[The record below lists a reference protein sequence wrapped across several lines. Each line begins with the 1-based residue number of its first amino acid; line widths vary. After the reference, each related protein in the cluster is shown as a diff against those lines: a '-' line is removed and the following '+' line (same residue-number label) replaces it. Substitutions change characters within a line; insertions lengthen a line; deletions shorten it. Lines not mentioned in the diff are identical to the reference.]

1 MSICTKYIIKQSYD
15 HQTYLRVFY
24 HFDWYVNEED
34 MLRPSSPGVPEAN
47 WTHAAAD
54 MLLLRRVKSV
64 NNDDQITL
72 SVQVRCTNP
81 FGALAQLSLPL
92 CYCI

>member
-1 MSICTKYIIKQSYD
+1 MKPAYSTVLLIFKLSFSYP
-15 HQTYLRVFY
+15 
-24 HFDWYVNEED
+24 
-34 MLRPSSPGVPEAN
+34 RPSSPGVPEAN